1 MLNEDAVRLEKLE
14 KEMAESKTCLQEVE
28 LLKVQLESKQDEV
41 THLMEQVERKETEVK
56 IMYGVIVHINFVASV
71 HQHLQITGC
80 VMGCSQP

>member
-28 LLKVQLESKQDEV
+28 LLKVQLECEV
-41 THLMEQVERKETEVK
+41 TRLMEQVERKETEVK

-71 HQHLQITGC
+71 H
-80 VMGCSQP
+80 